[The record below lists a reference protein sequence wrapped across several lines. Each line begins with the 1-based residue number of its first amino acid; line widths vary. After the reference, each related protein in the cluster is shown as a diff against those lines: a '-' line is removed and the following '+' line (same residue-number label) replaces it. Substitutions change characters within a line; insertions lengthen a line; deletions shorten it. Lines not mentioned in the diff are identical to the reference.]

1 MANILRVTT
10 PQVGYDNSNAG
21 VKNSPTT
28 KKDLAI
34 QYQAELESILGEQN
48 QGEIG
53 TKDGQGYFRE
63 SNFGNF
69 LNMIKTSPQV
79 TTLFSKLLFSEFDTI
94 ISSEMNL
101 EFSEE
106 ISQFL
111 DSIQQSPESAYQ
123 FVKEQLEGNNQF
135 QGEFFQKIRLVLNQT
150 DSVELRTLVLD
161 FMKRYVDM
169 ISGEHLLKQMF
180 YNLDQIE
187 KYMFRAD
194 KEALEQLMTLV
205 NMQADMGDTKENS
218 QVLKQSILSFLGA
231 YIKKTHDFGPIR
243 DQIALFASN
252 LARYENGDAEQL
264 LKLFQQLKGY
274 RGFYQEFG
282 ALNEFQ
288 LMELLK
294 EKRTLGKTK
303 SHFFSV
309 LKEGLNGAGGME
321 NRQVFEDML
330 HSFLLNESV
339 YMPLFHTM
347 IPMEMFGRRMMSE
360 IWIDP
365 DELSVGSQKE
375 GRRMRIFLK
384 LDIEQIGNIDVI
396 LLYEQ
401 SSISAQIICPER
413 LKTQDKEIQEGI
425 GKIMERNGISM
436 QNLKLDYSGK
446 EKQVSEVFKKLYE
459 GKKGVNVR
467 I

>member
-34 QYQAELESILGEQN
+34 QHQAELESILGEQN

-161 FMKRYVDM
+161 FMKRYMDM

-180 YNLDQIE
+180 YNLEQIE

-252 LARYENGDAEQL
+252 LAR
-264 LKLFQQLKGY
+264 
-274 RGFYQEFG
+274 
-282 ALNEFQ
+282 
-288 LMELLK
+288 
-294 EKRTLGKTK
+294 
-303 SHFFSV
+303 
-309 LKEGLNGAGGME
+309 
-321 NRQVFEDML
+321 
-330 HSFLLNESV
+330 
-339 YMPLFHTM
+339 
-347 IPMEMFGRRMMSE
+347 
-360 IWIDP
+360 
-365 DELSVGSQKE
+365 
-375 GRRMRIFLK
+375 
-384 LDIEQIGNIDVI
+384 
-396 LLYEQ
+396 
-401 SSISAQIICPER
+401 
-413 LKTQDKEIQEGI
+413 
-425 GKIMERNGISM
+425 
-436 QNLKLDYSGK
+436 
-446 EKQVSEVFKKLYE
+446 
-459 GKKGVNVR
+459 
-467 I
+467 